1 MPQLEHEKSLSPG
14 GMQASKSRVLTRQ
27 RKREKEKEI
36 ERERKKERERERER
50 ERQREGPAKQSSD
63 AWPPTRDKDVERE
76 R

>member
-50 ERQREGPAKQSSD
+50 ERD
-63 AWPPTRDKDVERE
+63 RE
-76 R
+76 RVRQSKVPTHGLRRATKM